1 MHYLTFDNS
10 FLLFMVLA
18 KLPETKAPEKSTIEN
33 VAFTNMSQLI
43 ENALNLLNF
52 KVNEKCAI
60 CILDN
65 TITTN

>member
-33 VAFTNMSQLI
+33 VVFLQI
-43 ENALNLLNF
+43 RLN
-52 KVNEKCAI
+52 
-60 CILDN
+60 
-65 TITTN
+65 